1 MLDFKDLEESAG
13 RREVGRGGKV
23 ASRSRTVIL
32 TGKLKDKE
40 RGGDDVGS
48 FFGLIAALER

>member
-1 MLDFKDLEESAG
+1 MLDFKDLGESAG

-40 RGGDDVGS
+40 RGGDEVGS